1 MAQGFSGAPSQFT
14 IQRFLQIRVTD
25 SQANNGVASTIAGDI
40 RATVSGTIIDAYAY
54 VDTAGVT
61 GIETV
66 NIKKNGTTIFS
77 TVINID
83 STVKNSKDS
92 AIQPVLSVTSV
103 TANDIF
109 TVDVN
114 AIHTTPAKG
123 LTVVIVIAQ

>member
-25 SQANNGVASTIAGDI
+25 SQANNAIASSIAGDI
-40 RATVSGTIIDAYAY
+40 RAMVSGTIIDAYAY

-61 GIETV
+61 GTQTV

-77 TVINID
+77 TVISID

-92 AIQPVLSVTSV
+92 ASQPVLSVTSV

-109 TVDVN
+109 TVDVS
-114 AIHTTPAKG
+114 AVHTTPAKG
-123 LTVVIVIAQ
+123 LTVVIAIAQ